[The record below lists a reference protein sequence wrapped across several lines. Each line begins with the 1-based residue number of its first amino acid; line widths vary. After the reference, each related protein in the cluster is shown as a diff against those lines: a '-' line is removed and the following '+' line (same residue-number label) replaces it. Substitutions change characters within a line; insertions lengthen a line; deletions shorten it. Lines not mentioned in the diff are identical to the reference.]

1 MKKLF
6 TRYQIRKIVTLFTV
20 LVGVAVLYGWLVEP
34 SLLTVKCVPIQD
46 ASLHQ
51 AWGNLRLVHI
61 SDLHLHGWS
70 KRVRELARKIN
81 SLHPDIICVTGDL
94 GQWDTKET
102 GVIKF
107 LNELHPKVGTY
118 VVLGDSDMASGPVRC
133 FYCHI
138 KNDIHRLR
146 SQPKFF
152 RDTCTTVR
160 LHGKALS
167 ICGISPKTGE
177 RPHDVLAF
185 WQKKVR
191 QKFKNETPILVL
203 SHFSGA
209 WSSLPQ
215 KEKVLWLSGNTH
227 GGQIWMPNWLMK
239 VILKGKDTSHIKG
252 LFNRGEGNWLY
263 VNPGLGTTRGFPIRI
278 GVPPEITFIEIKP
291 FKKAGPSSN

>member
-1 MKKLF
+1 M
-6 TRYQIRKIVTLFTV
+6 
-20 LVGVAVLYGWLVEP
+20 AVLYGWLVEP
-34 SLLTVKCVPIQD
+34 SLVTVKYVPIQD
-46 ASLHQ
+46 TSLHQ

-70 KRVRELARKIN
+70 KRVRALARKIN

-107 LNELHPKVGTY
+107 LNELHPKLGTY
-118 VVLGDSDMASGPVRC
+118 VVLGDSDMASGLVRC

-152 RDTCTTVR
+152 RDSCTTVN

-177 RPHDVLAF
+177 KPYDVLAF
-185 WQKKVR
+185 WQNKVR
-191 QKFKNETPILVL
+191 QKFKNATPILVL

-227 GGQIWMPNWLMK
+227 GGQIWMPNWLLK
-239 VILKGKDTSHIKG
+239 VILRGKDTSHIKG
-252 LFNRGEGNWLY
+252 IFNRGEGNWLY
-263 VNPGLGTTRGFPIRI
+263 VNPGLGTTKGFPIRI
-278 GVPPEITFIEIKP
+278 GVPPEITLIEIKP
-291 FKKAGPSSN
+291 FKKAGPSSK